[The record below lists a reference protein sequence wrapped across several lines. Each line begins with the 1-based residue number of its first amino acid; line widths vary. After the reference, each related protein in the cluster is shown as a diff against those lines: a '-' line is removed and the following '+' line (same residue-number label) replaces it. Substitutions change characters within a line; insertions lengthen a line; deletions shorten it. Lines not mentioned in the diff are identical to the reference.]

1 MSDNLDNQVEYVRS
15 LAIAFRMAIGRAQES
30 GELSRTVIATF
41 PIGCCGYTSDL
52 LKRYLDEHDIK
63 TWYVS
68 GTYRSSTNDSQSH
81 AWLELADGT
90 VIDITGDQF
99 RFELYP
105 LQNDCPVYCDKP
117 NEFTISSNLP
127 RPVNARAPIQWISNA
142 KKSWRTIL
150 SASIF
155 RSARPHLYSCAICM
169 SNFRRA

>member
-30 GELSRTVIATF
+30 GDLSRTVIASF

-52 LKRYLDEHDIK
+52 LKRYLDEHGIK

-68 GTYRSSTNDSQSH
+68 GTYRDPSTNYSQSH

-117 NEFTISSNLP
+117 NEFYNLFEL
-127 RPVNARAPIQWISNA
+127 APPCQCEG
-142 KKSWRTIL
+142 T
-150 SASIF
+150 
-155 RSARPHLYSCAICM
+155 YSMDVKRKVKLAYDIICK
-169 SNFRRA
+169 FL